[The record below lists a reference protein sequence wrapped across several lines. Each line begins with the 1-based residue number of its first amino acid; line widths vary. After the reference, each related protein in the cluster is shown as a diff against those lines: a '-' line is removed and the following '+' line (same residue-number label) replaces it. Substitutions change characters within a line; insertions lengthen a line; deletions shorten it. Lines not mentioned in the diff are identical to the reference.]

1 MTLNNIYV
9 KISFKEFVMIISIG
23 NESKQRILELFVD
36 NYLKNN
42 DVSHVLGMILCGSFK
57 NDDNNDFSDIDIQI
71 IMDETFSSNSNISKN
86 GGNIVRGVEVID
98 NYRFEYFI
106 RNIEGYYY
114 EAKEAFKQQKNALL
128 SIIGKGQIFFYK
140 DEESLNKIKDLQKF
154 ILNLYSKPF
163 PSLSNEEITYQ
174 LLSIY
179 NDINLLIDIVNSD
192 DFTINYYSILEK
204 IRKFYSRSTGCCYLP
219 PAKVWKI
226 YHNKEY
232 ANRFC
237 GSKIPDN
244 EFISEFTKCIVCDA
258 DEMNRIN
265 CLKSL
270 VDLCK
275 EKLDVVKLYTLD
287 GFVFE
292 ELTETSLLDK
302 DEIFELIVILENRR
316 LKLNEKYINNT
327 KDFEYFY
334 FIVLQMIDRFCL
346 KINNSIDFID
356 EQYQSLYSLAK
367 IAVDSTERYNA
378 INILIDAVKEKCEK
392 SYVGQINPI
401 NYRVLVKPTRWSGN
415 RQSRF

>member
-1 MTLNNIYV
+1 M
-9 KISFKEFVMIISIG
+9 
-23 NESKQRILELFVD
+23 LEYL
-36 NYLKNN
+36 YLKNN
-42 DVSHVLGMILCGSFK
+42 DVSHILGMILCGSFK

-140 DEESLNKIKDLQKF
+140 DEEGLNKIKDLQKF

-244 EFISEFTKCIVCDA
+244 EFISKFTKCIVCDV
-258 DEMNRIN
+258 DEMTRIN

-275 EKLDVVKLYTLD
+275 K
-287 GFVFE
+287 
-292 ELTETSLLDK
+292 
-302 DEIFELIVILENRR
+302 N
-316 LKLNEKYINNT
+316 
-327 KDFEYFY
+327 
-334 FIVLQMIDRFCL
+334 
-346 KINNSIDFID
+346 
-356 EQYQSLYSLAK
+356 
-367 IAVDSTERYNA
+367 
-378 INILIDAVKEKCEK
+378 
-392 SYVGQINPI
+392 
-401 NYRVLVKPTRWSGN
+401 
-415 RQSRF
+415 